1 MYLFLLEFTYA
12 AEDRAI
18 IERWLKQEELGGT
31 LICTMQYDDEIL
43 AVLASKHTL
52 IEALQKMQ
60 QQPAIS
66 SCEEKH
72 HAVYHVTTKV
82 APELVLRAFPFD
94 EDEEW
99 YRESERTA
107 YICLQSHQF
116 NSKQISWLAACTQ
129 IEAWEYLFALSPAP
143 VEQRPYQ
150 HL

>member
-12 AEDRAI
+12 SEDREI
-18 IERWLKQEELGGT
+18 IETWLAQANLDGT

-43 AVLASKHTL
+43 SVLASKHTL
-52 IEALQKMQ
+52 IEEQQKILRL
-60 QQPAIS
+60 PAIS

-107 YICLQSHQF
+107 YVCLQSHQF
-116 NSKQISWLAACTQ
+116 SSQQISWLAACTQ
-129 IEAWEYLFALSPAP
+129 IESWEYLFALSPAP
-143 VEQRPYQ
+143 CAPRPYQ